1 LADCSLC
8 LTLSFSPCLSLSSI
22 VHARGRKIVRIS
34 RRVNGLLLQ
43 LVVFELPTTGFEG
56 PKLTEHQLLM
66 KKVLEDE
73 EKSKKGPETRSQLK
87 KREKMVLA
95 VAPPLRVIAYD
106 PRTKFRDG
114 VIIPPEAVL
123 ELAGGGY
130 SPFLAPDK
138 RRELGRVVCE
148 SLQLD
153 LLRTGGFKLSVP
165 WSGIKIAGRVKTT
178 DLKMPRES
186 LALTRSGKI
195 FQNALRITR
204 YNILVTAYACTNTNN
219 TTESTSSP
227 NDILFHFY
235 SSTCSNEIEILISA
249 SVQREYMGQLLLSY
263 LVGESR
269 NIAITNFCKY
279 FDAIIYSDPVNFKQ
293 KLLEVSLLSKKKG
306 YVISY
311 RDIGLPKPEE
321 DLRSVGVP
329 EVFMPPDAT
338 GVLLSRKSMRIY
350 VLELDSLSPIEYVV
364 SLFTKSLS
372 ETIERGVVVKV
383 YSTVKSKTHVLH
395 LGPNEVWR
403 LCHNYRQRRD
413 ERDEDE
419 EGDRVGDGEVA
430 DCGVRSGG
438 DLIESIMALHGT
450 VADEPKDTIEEGF
463 LSLTAKGEN
472 IEKMKRLTSQF
483 CDIIVQDIGIKRNSQ
498 GDESLYSRTSQ
509 YEPK

>member
-1 LADCSLC
+1 M
-8 LTLSFSPCLSLSSI
+8 
-22 VHARGRKIVRIS
+22 
-34 RRVNGLLLQ
+34 
-43 LVVFELPTTGFEG
+43 TGFEG
-56 PKLTEHQLLM
+56 PKMTEHQLLM

-73 EKSKKGPETRSQLK
+73 ERNKKAQETRSQLK
-87 KREKMVLA
+87 RRDQMVLA

-106 PRTKFRDG
+106 PKTKFRDG

-130 SPFLAPDK
+130 SPFLDLEK

-178 DLKMPRES
+178 HLKMPRES
-186 LALTRSGKI
+186 LSLSRPGKI

-204 YNILVTAYACTNTNN
+204 YNILVSVYTCSTNT
-219 TTESTSSP
+219 TTTPHTHSNSNPAAPKSRSAATPSSS
-227 NDILFHFY
+227 DLLFHFY
-235 SSTCSNEIEILISA
+235 SSTCSNEVEVVITSA
-249 SVQREYMGQLLLSY
+249 LQREYMGQLLTSY
-263 LVGESR
+263 LIGEAR

-279 FDAIIYSDPVNFKQ
+279 FDALIYSDPVNFKQ
-293 KLLEVSLLSKKKG
+293 KLLEVSLLSKRKG

-311 RDIGLPKPEE
+311 RDIGLPRPEE
-321 DLRSVGVP
+321 DLRSIGVP

-338 GVLLSRKSMRIY
+338 GILLSRKSTRIY

-364 SLFTKSLS
+364 SIFTKSDC
-372 ETIERGVVVKV
+372 ETLERGVVVKV
-383 YSTVKSKTHVLH
+383 YSTLKSKTLVLH

-403 LCHNYRQRRD
+403 LCHSERENDQREGGRKREEDLVD
-413 ERDEDE
+413 ESDDE
-419 EGDRVGDGEVA
+419 EEGASPRR
-430 DCGVRSGG
+430 GVRDR
-438 DLIESIMALHGT
+438 DLIESIMELHGT
-450 VADEPKDTIEEGF
+450 VTDEPKDSIEEGF

-472 IEKMKRLTSQF
+472 IEKTKRLTSQF
-483 CDIIVQDIGIKRNSQ
+483 CDIIIRDIGIKRNSQ
-498 GDESLYSRTSQ
+498 GDESLYSRTSK